1 MTVKHTEW
9 SGKLQDI
16 RDGEVLV
23 DAYFRPLLPRS
34 MVCITPFTLSRLF
47 PYFEYHI
54 SVED

>member
-23 DAYFRPLLPRS
+23 DAYFTPLLPRS
-34 MVCITPFTLSRLF
+34 MVCITPLTLSRLF